1 LETEL
6 RRVYIAVE
14 CSRARDGSETPSV
27 IYWPDG
33 RFWKIDRVLFVS
45 KTGGGS
51 YEGIRYTV
59 IIGGA
64 EKYIYRN
71 DRGWYVI
78 PVTNGGHMNAE
89 NAVKHRSG

>member
-1 LETEL
+1 MNKTFV
-6 RRVYIAVE
+6 RVD
-14 CSRARDGSETPSV
+14 CGRSRDGTEKPSV

-33 RFWKIDRVLFVS
+33 RSWKIDRVLYA
-45 KTGGGS
+45 TGPAGHE

-71 DRGWYVI
+71 DEGWYVI
-78 PVTNGGHMNAE
+78 PMISGGFMNNE
-89 NAVKHRSG
+89 RLSLKPRSG

>member
-1 LETEL
+1 MKKTF
-6 RRVYIAVE
+6 VTVA
-14 CSRARDGSETPSV
+14 CKKARDGTEKPSV

-33 RFWKIDRVLFVS
+33 RFWMIDRVLYASEQKDNDF
-45 KTGGGS
+45 
-51 YEGIRYTV
+51 EGIRYTV